1 MPKPARRSPHPN
13 AENLEVEF
21 GWLATYGLDRP
32 EIGRLL
38 PTVPGTLTSPRC
50 FYVNSMLPKH
60 IFRGREQGS
69 LPLTAGRWFL
79 IPLEIVR
86 AFPKLWESTL
96 PPAAAVSKLG
106 NDGPTTM
113 AAWTAGG

>member
-13 AENLEVEF
+13 AENLELEF
-21 GWLATYGLDRP
+21 DWLTGYDLSGE

-38 PTVPGTLTSPRC
+38 PAVPGTLTSARS

-60 IFRGREQGS
+60 VFRGREQGS
-69 LPLTAGRWFL
+69 LPLTVGRWFM
-79 IPLEIVR
+79 IPLEIVE
-86 AFPKLWESTL
+86 AFPRLWESTQA
-96 PPAAAVSKLG
+96 PAAAVSMLG
-106 NDGPTTM
+106 NDGPRSM